1 MRYMAPRLRPRLTRL
16 VLLAQLPGLLAA
28 SALLVVEYREQ
39 HQRITARLVP
49 HAREI
54 VAAADQR
61 LQGVEA
67 ELQKLGAEMPSAAGE
82 VPDFERRALLASR
95 RAGAETIVLAT
106 PRGDALMVAGA
117 GQPPPDTRVF
127 TPAMLDAVI
136 AGTPVYDTL
145 GPDLFS
151 HSWNTHVAVP
161 VVRDARVEY
170 TLVARLRPDGLQ
182 PLLQAARLPRG
193 GAAALMDNRGR
204 IVARTPSTQGSSTFA
219 ELTRLQEAARRQEA
233 GVIDRIRLE
242 GVSSFAGYAHAPD
255 SGWISVV
262 AVPRSELYRALWQP
276 LAYAVLPFVVLL
288 PLLIAGSRRLSRQ
301 LQRAA
306 TPAAPTVGPLP
317 GPPAGPRHDIQR
329 ALLKEAEGRQ
339 AAIAR
344 ELHDAVGSSLAGV
357 SMLLGTA
364 RSLTREP
371 KALALIGTSQEQ
383 VAKITQQIR
392 QISRGIMPAGQERGA
407 LLQALEHFAIEMS
420 TIRGIRCSVSSRGNF
435 DKVSA
440 EVGGHLFRIVQE
452 ATNNALRHG
461 HAKRVRITLAQ
472 AGGWRRLTISDDGQG
487 CDARK
492 VLDREAGFGLRSMR
506 ARTDEIGGTFR
517 LQSSRGH
524 GARVRITWNDARPR
538 ETNYTI

>member
-1 MRYMAPRLRPRLTRL
+1 MAPRLSPRLTRL

-28 SALLVVEYREQ
+28 SALLVMEYREQ
-39 HQRITARLVP
+39 HQRITGRLVP

-54 VAAADQR
+54 VAAAGER

-67 ELQKLGAEMPSAAGE
+67 ELQKLGADVPSSAGE
-82 VPDFERRALLASR
+82 VPDFERRALLASHR
-95 RAGAETIVLAT
+95 TGAEAIVLAT
-106 PRGDALMVAGA
+106 PRGDALLVAGA
-117 GQPPPDTRVF
+117 GQPPDAASVF
-127 TPAMLDAVI
+127 TPAMLEAVI

-151 HSWNTHVAVP
+151 RSWNTHVAVP
-161 VVRDARVEY
+161 VMRDARVEY
-170 TLVARLRPDGLQ
+170 TLVARLPPDGLQ

-193 GAAALMDNRGR
+193 AAAALMDNRGR
-204 IVARTPSTQGSSTFA
+204 IVARTPGGQGAATFPD
-219 ELTRLQEAARRQEA
+219 LSQLQEAARRHDT
-233 GVIDRIRLE
+233 GVIERIRLE
-242 GVSSFAGYAHAPD
+242 GVPSLAGYAHEPA

-262 AVPRSELYRALWQP
+262 GVPRSALYAALWQP
-276 LAYAVLPFVVLL
+276 LAYALLPFLLLL
-288 PLLIAGSRRLSRQ
+288 PLLMAASRRLAWQ

-306 TPAAPTVGPLP
+306 TAPAAAAA
-317 GPPAGPRHDIQR
+317 PPAGLAPAPRRDIQR

-357 SMLLGTA
+357 SLLLGTA
-364 RSLTREP
+364 RSFTSEP
-371 KALALIGTSQEQ
+371 EALALIGTSQDQ

-407 LLQALEHFAIEMS
+407 LLPALEHFAIEMS
-420 TIRGIRCSVSSRGNF
+420 TIRGIRCSVSSRGSFEN
-435 DKVSA
+435 VSA

-461 HAKRVRITLAQ
+461 HAKRLRITLSR
-472 AGGWRRLTISDDGQG
+472 AGNSRRLTISDDGQG

-506 ARTDEIGGTFR
+506 ARTEEIGGTFR
-517 LQSSRGH
+517 LESRRGR
-524 GARVRITWNDARPR
+524 GTRVRITWNEPRLR
-538 ETNYTI
+538 ETTYTN